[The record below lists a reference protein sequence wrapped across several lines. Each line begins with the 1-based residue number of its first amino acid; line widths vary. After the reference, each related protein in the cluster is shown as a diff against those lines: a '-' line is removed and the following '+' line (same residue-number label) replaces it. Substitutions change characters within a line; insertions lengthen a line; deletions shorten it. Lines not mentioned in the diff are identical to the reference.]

1 LLILNPYYQPQAQRS
16 SSPPQADAPDAK
28 RSLKPKVLTMDIFDY
43 HAQKSAEAGRPL
55 AERMRPRNLDEFGGQ
70 LHVVGQGSLIR
81 NAIEQDRIF
90 SMILWGPPGCG
101 KTTLA
106 RIVALETRSHFVHF
120 SAVLSGVKEI
130 RGVIVEA
137 QNQQK
142 LYRRRTILFV
152 DEIHRFN
159 KAQQDAFLHHVE
171 SGLITLI
178 GATTENP
185 SFEVISP
192 LLSRCRVITLHMLT
206 ADDIAAIIT
215 AALKDTDRGLGNL
228 NLELAADALD
238 YLVGLADGDAR
249 VALNSLEIAASLVGK
264 TRDPSEKAQT
274 LSISAKDL
282 ERALQKKALV
292 YDKSGEAHYNII
304 SALHKSLRGSD
315 PDAALYWLER
325 MLAAGEDPFYIAR
338 RMVRFA
344 SEDIGNADP
353 QALTVAMNAMEAFK
367 FLGHPEGELALAQA
381 AVYLATAP
389 KSNSIYTA
397 YGKVQQAV
405 QTAGSLPVPLHI
417 RNAPT
422 RLMKDLGY
430 GKDYKYAHNYKEAY
444 VVQDYL
450 PEKLKGQIFY
460 TPTGHGYEKTIKE
473 RLEKWR
479 ELKKNHGQEKKDP
492 DHF

>member
-1 LLILNPYYQPQAQRS
+1 
-16 SSPPQADAPDAK
+16 
-28 RSLKPKVLTMDIFDY
+28 
-43 HAQKSAEAGRPL
+43 
-55 AERMRPRNLDEFGGQ
+55 MRPRNINEFVGQ
-70 LHVVGQGSLIR
+70 DHVVGAGSLIR
-81 NAIEQDRIF
+81 HAVEEDRIF

-106 RIVALETRSHFVHF
+106 RIIAGETRSHFVHF

-130 RGVIVEA
+130 RAVIAEA
-137 QNQQK
+137 RNQQQIHRK
-142 LYRRRTILFV
+142 RTILFV

-185 SFEVISP
+185 SFEVIAP
-192 LLSRCRVITLHMLT
+192 LLSRCRVITLNRLSEQE
-206 ADDIAAIIT
+206 ISAIVEL
-215 AALKDTDRGLGNL
+215 ALNDASRGLGGRNL
-228 NLELAADALD
+228 QLD
-238 YLVGLADGDAR
+238 PQARDYIVRIADGDGR
-249 VALNSLEIAASLVGK
+249 VALNSLEVAASLVLSKKKPGSSTAGGK
-264 TRDPSEKAQT
+264 IT
-274 LSISAKDL
+274 LKDL
-282 ERALQKKALV
+282 ETAIQKKALV
-292 YDKSGEAHYNII
+292 YDKAGEEHYNII

-315 PDAALYWLER
+315 PDATLYWLAR

-353 QALTVAMNAMEAFK
+353 DALGVALSAMEAFK

-389 KSNSIYTA
+389 KSNSIYA
-397 YGKVQQAV
+397 AFNAV
-405 QTAGSLPVPLHI
+405 NRAVEEAGALPVPFHI

-430 GKDYKYAHNYKEAY
+430 GKDYKYAHDYPDALVAQE
-444 VVQDYL
+444 YL
-450 PEKLKGQIFY
+450 PDKLKGRRFY
-460 TPTGHGYEKTIKE
+460 VPTGRGFEKTIKE
-473 RLEKWR
+473 RLDKWR
-479 ELKKNHGQEKKDP
+479 QLIQKSKANKD
-492 DHF
+492 

>member
-1 LLILNPYYQPQAQRS
+1 
-16 SSPPQADAPDAK
+16 
-28 RSLKPKVLTMDIFDY
+28 MDIFDF
-43 HAQKSAEAGRPL
+43 HAQKEADAVRPL
-55 AERMRPRNLDEFGGQ
+55 AERMRPRNLNEFSGQ
-70 LHVVGQGSLIR
+70 QHVVGEGSLIR

-106 RIVALETRSHFVHF
+106 RIIASETRSHFVHF

-130 RGVIVEA
+130 RGVIAEA

-142 LYRRRTILFV
+142 IYRRRTILFV

-192 LLSRCRVITLHMLT
+192 LLSRCRVIALQMLT

-215 AALKDTDRGLGNL
+215 AALKDPDRGLGNL
-228 NLELAADALD
+228 NLGLESRALD
-238 YLVGLADGDAR
+238 YLVGIADGDGR
-249 VALNSLEIAASLVGK
+249 VALNSLEIAAVLVVK
-264 TRDPSEKAQT
+264 TRNPPEEGQT
-274 LSISAKDL
+274 LSISSKDL

-292 YDKSGEAHYNII
+292 YDKSGEEHYNII
-304 SALHKSLRGSD
+304 SAFHKSLRGSD

-353 QALTVAMNAMEAFK
+353 QALIVALHAMEAFK
-367 FLGHPEGELALAQA
+367 FLGHPEGDLALAQA
-381 AVYLATAP
+381 TVYLATAP
-389 KSNSIYTA
+389 KSNSIYAA

-405 QTAGSLPVPLHI
+405 KTAGSLPVPLHI

-422 RLMKDLGY
+422 RLMKELGY
-430 GKDYKYAHNYKEAY
+430 GKDYKYAHDYKDAY
-444 VVQDYL
+444 IVQDYL
-450 PEKLKGQIFY
+450 PEKLKGQVFY
-460 TPTGHGYEKTIKE
+460 TPTGRGYEKTVKE

-479 ELKKNHGQEKKDP
+479 AIKKNQIQKNKEP
-492 DHF
+492 DSD